1 MLPQS
6 DTDKLESLIDSHG
19 LAAVLDAM
27 AQIAFEKAEHIV
39 SNYADTATARQWD
52 KANAALRKA
61 ESKARE
67 LGLAL

>member
-1 MLPQS
+1 MLTQ
-6 DTDKLESLIDSHG
+6 TECDKLESLIDSHG

-39 SNYADTATARQWD
+39 SSYADATTARHWD

-61 ESKARE
+61 ETKARE
-67 LGLAL
+67 LGV